1 MKRLYFIALG
11 ILVITLFTRCT
22 LDKEDYGLLS
32 ENSFPTTEKDWEAA
46 MTFVYEPLAGRSGGM
61 FHGMLM
67 SALTTFPELAT
78 DVMDCYW
85 NWDRFDKH
93 QYNNSNMLWASENLD
108 PFGKYQ
114 YITMT
119 QAFIERV
126 KNAQNISES
135 RRKEMIAEAKTIK
148 AYMMYRLYTV
158 FGPVPIIPDD
168 KVLDTTDMTFYPRLS
183 DAEYIAIVQNLI
195 EEAIPDLKHPK
206 EYSDRSHMNKGIA
219 YMIAMKI
226 FMVGNPELW
235 NTIGEINGK
244 VYNDKERWITV
255 KHYAESIIN
264 LDFYEMQKTYSDVF
278 SINNQNNKE
287 IIYAVSL
294 KVGVNGNEYHAH
306 VMPALH
312 PWTKEYNVQTSEGY
326 TLPWDFVDSFDKTDL
341 RYRNNII
348 KSFTGIDGMTY
359 DREHTD
365 AKTFKKGAV
374 PFKYDMDPGHVGEYS
389 NHDYVVF
396 RYADVML
403 AMAEAVNEIEG
414 VPTNAYKWI
423 EKTRSRAGLMPLPQ
437 QDNQERFRERILD
450 ERGFELF
457 LEGHRFV
464 DLVRHNKFVE
474 KAYNTP
480 GSDIKANDMETY
492 GYKTR
497 FPIPIDYIN
506 EYGGILQQ
514 NPGY

>member
-1 MKRLYFIALG
+1 MLG
-11 ILVITLFTRCT
+11 IWLIMSCTQCT
-22 LDKEDYGLLS
+22 LNKEDYNLLS
-32 ENSFPTTEKDWEAA
+32 ENTFPKSSQDWEASLTYIYA
-46 MTFVYEPLAGRSGGM
+46 PLSGRSGGL

-67 SALTTFPELAT
+67 GAMTTFPELAT

-93 QYNNSNMLWASENLD
+93 QYNNSNMIWESENLN
-108 PFGKYQ
+108 PFGQYR
-114 YITMT
+114 YITRA

-126 KNAQNISES
+126 KNAKSLSEE
-135 RRKEMIAEAKTIK
+135 RRNEMIAEAKTIK
-148 AYMMYRLYTV
+148 AYMMFRLYTI
-158 FGPVPIIPDD
+158 FGPVPIVPDD
-168 KVLDTTDMTFYPRLS
+168 KVLDATDMTFYPRLS
-183 DAEYIAIVQNLI
+183 DAEYIAMVQNLI
-195 EEAIPDLKHPK
+195 EDAIPYLKHPK
-206 EYSDRSHMNKGIA
+206 EYSDRTHMNKGIA

-226 FMVGNPELW
+226 FMVGNAEKW
-235 NTIGEINGK
+235 NSIGEINGK
-244 VYNDKERWITV
+244 KYNDKERWITV
-255 KHYAESIIN
+255 KQYAEDIIG
-264 LDFYEMQKTYSDVF
+264 LDFYEMQETYSDVF

-306 VMPALH
+306 VMPTLH
-312 PWTKEYNVQTSEGY
+312 PLTKEYNVQTSEGY
-326 TLPWDFVDSFDKTDL
+326 AMPWDFVDSFDKSDK
-341 RYRNNII
+341 RYKENII
-348 KSFTGIDGMTY
+348 TSFVGIDGLLY
-359 DREHTD
+359 DRDHTD

-374 PFKYDMDPGHVGEYS
+374 PFKYDMDPGQVGEYS
-389 NHDYVVF
+389 NHDYIVF

-403 AMAEAVNEIEG
+403 AMAEAVNEIDG
-414 VPTNAYKWI
+414 SPTNAYQWI
-423 EKTRSRAGLMPLPQ
+423 EKTRGRAGLTPLPQ
-437 QDNQERFRERILD
+437 QDNLERFRDKILD

-480 GSDIKANDMETY
+480 GSDIKANDTETY
-492 GYKTR
+492 GYKTL